1 MEQLQRI
8 TAVVMITAGVGFA
21 IIATLAIW
29 GAFEDD
35 DITWRSLATLA
46 VIALAALIINIGSRF
61 YDQGS
66 S

>member
-1 MEQLQRI
+1 MKVIQRI

-21 IIATLAIW
+21 LIATLAIW
-29 GAFEDD
+29 GAFDD
-35 DITWRSLATLA
+35 DEIAWRSLATLA
-46 VIALAALIINIGSRF
+46 VIALASLIINIGSRF